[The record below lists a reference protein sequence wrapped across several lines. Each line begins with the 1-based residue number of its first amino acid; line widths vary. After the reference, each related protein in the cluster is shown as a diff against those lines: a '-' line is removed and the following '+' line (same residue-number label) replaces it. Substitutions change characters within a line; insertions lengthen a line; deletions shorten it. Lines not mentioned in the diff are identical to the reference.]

1 MLKLRF
7 ILAFIVLSTMT
18 GLFVIQHTAPV
29 YASGIIFVDGS
40 ASGGN
45 NGSSWENAYT
55 NLQTAINSASDGGE
69 IWVAKGIYYVPN
81 GTSGFGVTKNV
92 SLFGGFSGTETSI
105 SQRNIENNETILSAK
120 VSGITSGE
128 HVFSINGA
136 ANQHVVIDGFTIQDA
151 VAGGIDVYAKTS
163 MTLRNSIV
171 KNNKADSGGGISYY
185 RTGTGD
191 SVTRTNYIENVTFYK
206 NEATRYN
213 GGAVEVY
220 SDTIK
225 WGTLIIKNSKFI
237 GNKSAQRGSAIY
249 LKGLKS
255 QMQASNTVFSS
266 NVTGTD
272 GVIWL
277 ESFNQTM
284 PFSINNTFANNSGS
298 YPIYF
303 QTSYAYTLKVQNT
316 LFYNGMA
323 PYPTSKM
330 IFYYS
335 STYLSGSISG
345 TSVTNENPLFLNV
358 NGEDGI
364 LGTIDDDYSLSPT
377 SPVINTGNNGYVSAF
392 PTDITGLPRV
402 NDGVVD
408 RGAYEFYS
416 GLPVLSMVDTNSSV
430 NENDGEV
437 LISVVLDEISNT
449 EVTVNYSTVN
459 DTAEDGVDFSGGSGS
474 ITFAPGETEKTI
486 SIPIIDNPYYEANKQ
501 FQVLLSDP
509 INATLD
515 NDSTTVT
522 IVNDEDPLSIGF
534 LSFTYSYNESE
545 RAIINVNLNNPSRT
559 NIYVNYATAGD
570 TAIAGQDYT
579 DVSGTLL
586 FTPGQTSK
594 SFAVPVINNG
604 VVDNDRTVHLILSAP
619 VGAPLRDG
627 ADMSTLT
634 ILNDDTDVSYSNVV
648 TAPTAG
654 GERLN
659 LAWTLV
665 TGQFSASIGGS
676 TKEQVQF
683 EVRKVED
690 PVNESVPQPANF
702 QIADTLF
709 EVDLVDP
716 ETDEKVPFSEATLCF
731 PYTDEQVLAIGVEE
745 SELNLLHYENDRWV
759 NITTFVDVD
768 QNQICGVAN
777 SFSPFAIVGNQIMGL
792 NASVTVQGAPLS
804 VVTSDVT
811 FDALELSGS
820 SQVSDGSPASAWEA
834 VDPTGTGAGL

>member
-1 MLKLRF
+1 M
-7 ILAFIVLSTMT
+7 
-18 GLFVIQHTAPV
+18 
-29 YASGIIFVDGS
+29 
-40 ASGGN
+40 
-45 NGSSWENAYT
+45 
-55 NLQTAINSASDGGE
+55 
-69 IWVAKGIYYVPN
+69 
-81 GTSGFGVTKNV
+81 
-92 SLFGGFSGTETSI
+92 
-105 SQRNIENNETILSAK
+105 
-120 VSGITSGE
+120 
-128 HVFSINGA
+128 
-136 ANQHVVIDGFTIQDA
+136 
-151 VAGGIDVYAKTS
+151 
-163 MTLRNSIV
+163 
-171 KNNKADSGGGISYY
+171 
-185 RTGTGD
+185 
-191 SVTRTNYIENVTFYK
+191 
-206 NEATRYN
+206 
-213 GGAVEVY
+213 
-220 SDTIK
+220 
-225 WGTLIIKNSKFI
+225 
-237 GNKSAQRGSAIY
+237 
-249 LKGLKS
+249 
-255 QMQASNTVFSS
+255 
-266 NVTGTD
+266 
-272 GVIWL
+272 
-277 ESFNQTM
+277 
-284 PFSINNTFANNSGS
+284 
-298 YPIYF
+298 
-303 QTSYAYTLKVQNT
+303 
-316 LFYNGMA
+316 
-323 PYPTSKM
+323 
-330 IFYYS
+330 
-335 STYLSGSISG
+335 SG
-345 TSVTNENPLFLNV
+345 TSVINENPLFMNV

-364 LGTIDDDYSLSPT
+364 LGTIDDDYSLSPG
-377 SPVINTGNNGYVSAF
+377 SPVINTGRNSSISAYPF
-392 PTDITGLPRV
+392 DLAGLPRI
-402 NDGVVD
+402 NDGFVD
-408 RGAYEFYS
+408 RGAYEYNS
-416 GLPVLSMVDTNSSV
+416 GLPTLSLPNSNVSV
-430 NENDGEV
+430 NEINDEV
-437 LISVVLDEISNT
+437 LLSAVLDEASGT